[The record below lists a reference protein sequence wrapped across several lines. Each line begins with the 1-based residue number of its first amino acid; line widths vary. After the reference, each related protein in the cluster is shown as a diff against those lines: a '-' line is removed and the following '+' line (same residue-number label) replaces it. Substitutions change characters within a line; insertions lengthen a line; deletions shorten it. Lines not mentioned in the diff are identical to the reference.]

1 MKATTKVIAVI
12 ALLALGV
19 AGCRSKQ
26 AVETSVE
33 PAPGEQVVE
42 RWKNVQMPVT
52 LIMNQPLGISLNGTA
67 TMVNDQYIFM
77 SFRMLGFEVAQA
89 NLTPDE
95 VDFILKQPDKIW
107 LKEPVG
113 DRLESMGL
121 TFGKLQ
127 QMMLDDDEYSLKT
140 TASGKTIDVTLRW
153 RRDDARWNIESPA
166 RFSAPGGNY
175 KKMTFQSAKKLIGI

>member
-1 MKATTKVIAVI
+1 MKATNKVIAAI

-33 PAPGEQVVE
+33 PAPDEQVVE
-42 RWKNVQMPVT
+42 RWRNVQMPVS
-52 LIMNQPLGISLNGTA
+52 LIMNQPFGISLNGTA

-95 VDFILKQPDKIW
+95 VDFILKQPEKVW

-121 TFGKLQ
+121 TFEKLQ
-127 QMMLDDDEYSLKT
+127 QIMLDDDEYSLKT
-140 TASGKTIDVTLRW
+140 TGAGKTIDVTLRW
-153 RRDDARWNIESPA
+153 RRDEARWNVENPA
-166 RFSAPGGNY
+166 RFSAPGSNY
-175 KKMTFQSAKKLIGI
+175 KKMTLQSAKKLIGI